1 MGSRASSVIAVVAT
15 VVGSLALVRLA
26 DAVGKRELM
35 RAAREVDAEAQVV
48 TRQYDS
54 LAAVKAKLAQD
65 EQFLNYRIASLS
77 RREPYLV
84 INRDDQKL
92 MLALEDK
99 TILETKYRLRVLK
112 DGQDEF
118 AALPKKATLEVLG
131 KSVRTTWCR
140 PDWLYRLEGVGPPAD
155 SAARCVKD
163 AFGAGAIFLGGNLV
177 IHGRVSDE
185 VPAEAIDHA
194 YLELDSMPLK
204 TIVDAVKPGTFVL
217 IK

>member
-1 MGSRASSVIAVVAT
+1 MGRRANSFIAAVAT

-48 TRQYDS
+48 ASQYDS
-54 LAAVKAKLAQD
+54 LAAVKARLAQD

-84 INRDDQKL
+84 INRAERKL
-92 MLALEDK
+92 MLALQDK
-99 TILETKYRLRVLK
+99 TILETKYRLRILK
-112 DGQDEF
+112 EGEDEF
-118 AALPKKATLEVLG
+118 AALPKATLEVLD
-131 KSVRTTWCR
+131 KQVRTSWCR
-140 PDWLYRLEGVGPPAD
+140 PDWLYRLEGVVPPAD
-155 SAARCVKD
+155 SGARCVKN
-163 AFGAGAIFLGGNLV
+163 AFGAGAIFLGGDLV

-185 VPAEAIDHA
+185 VPAEAIDHN
-194 YLELDSMPLK
+194 YIELDSMPLK
-204 TIVDAVKPGTFVL
+204 TIVDAVKPGTLVL

>member
-1 MGSRASSVIAVVAT
+1 MGRRTTSFIAAVAT

-35 RAAREVDAEAQVV
+35 RAALETDVEAQVI

-54 LAAVKAKLAQD
+54 LQAVRQKLAQD

-84 INRDDQKL
+84 INRADQKL
-92 MLALEDK
+92 TLALQDK
-99 TILETKYRLRVLK
+99 TILETKFRLWLAK
-112 DGQDEF
+112 DEEDEF
-118 AALPKKATLEVLG
+118 AALPRATLEVLS
-131 KSVRTTWCR
+131 KEVRTTWCR
-140 PDWLYRLEGVGPPAD
+140 PDWLYRLEGVAPAPD
-155 SAARCVKD
+155 SASRCVRD
-163 AFGAGAIFLGGNLV
+163 AFGAGAIYLGGNLV

-185 VPAEAIDHA
+185 VPPEAIDHT
-194 YLELDSMPLK
+194 YIELDSMPLK
-204 TIVDAVKPGTFVL
+204 TIVDAVKPGTLVL